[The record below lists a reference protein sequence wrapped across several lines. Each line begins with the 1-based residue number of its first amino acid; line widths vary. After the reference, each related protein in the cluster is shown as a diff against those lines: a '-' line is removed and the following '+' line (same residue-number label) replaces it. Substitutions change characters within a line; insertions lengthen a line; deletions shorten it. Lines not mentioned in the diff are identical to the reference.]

1 MASCES
7 QFELQVWHDSTGHEQ
22 YSDLEICFIVKCYI
36 TVEDLL

>member
-22 YSDLEICFIVKCYI
+22 YSDLENCFIVKCYI
-36 TVEDLL
+36 PAEDPL